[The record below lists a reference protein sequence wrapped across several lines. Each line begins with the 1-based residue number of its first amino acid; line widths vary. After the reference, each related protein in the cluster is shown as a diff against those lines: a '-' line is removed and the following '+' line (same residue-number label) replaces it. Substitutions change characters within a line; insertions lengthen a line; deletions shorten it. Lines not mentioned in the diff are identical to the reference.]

1 MVEEARLASG
11 SALEESSAS
20 RGGAVVAG
28 SVQAVG
34 RGEVAYA

>member
-1 MVEEARLASG
+1 MVEEAWAASV
-11 SALEESSAS
+11 STLEESSAS
-20 RGGAVVAG
+20 RGGAAVAG